1 MTRRI
6 AAALLLLACPAA
18 RANDPLV
25 VDLPAQAAAR
35 TALVTVG
42 DVARVTGGTP
52 AERARVAALDLAE
65 FKTRDTGVTL
75 TRRAVEFRLKLA
87 GATAAV
93 TGAERTAVTVLRRP
107 VMPDEV
113 VPAAR
118 DELLRRLPPSL
129 AGATAELVAP
139 VTVRLPEI
147 PAAEKLVVAA
157 RPHAPVTRP
166 GRVQMDVVLSAGGEQ
181 LLAFAI
187 QFDVQQ
193 GAAPLAALPSI
204 PGVTPVAGAT
214 PPAAGPTGP
223 PVVRARQRV
232 TMTARVGALVVTAT
246 GESHQDGRVGE
257 VIRVENVDSKK
268 VLRARVTG
276 PGRVDIELG
285 ETP

>member
-6 AAALLLLACPAA
+6 AAALLLLAGPAA
-18 RANDPLV
+18 RADDPLV

-35 TALVTVG
+35 TSIVTVG
-42 DVARVTGGTP
+42 GVARVTGGTP

-65 FKTRDTGVTL
+65 LKSRDAGVTL
-75 TRRAVEFRLKLA
+75 TKRAVEFRIKLA

-93 TGAERTAVTVLRRP
+93 TGAERTAVAADRRP
-107 VMPDEV
+107 VTPDEV

-118 DELLRRLPPSL
+118 EELLRKLPPSM

-139 VTVRLPEI
+139 VVVRLPEI

-166 GRVQMDVVLSAGGEQ
+166 GRAQMDVTLSAGGEQ
-181 LLAFAI
+181 LLVFAV
-187 QFDVQQ
+187 QFDVQA
-193 GAAPLAALPSI
+193 GAPQPLAALPPI
-204 PGVTPVAGAT
+204 PGAAAI
-214 PPAAGPTGP
+214 PPAPTGP

-232 TMTARVGALVVTAT
+232 TMTARVGALVVTAA

-257 VIRVENVDSKK
+257 VIRVENVDSHK

>member
-6 AAALLLLACPAA
+6 AAALLLLAGPAA
-18 RANDPLV
+18 RADDPLV

-35 TALVTVG
+35 TSLVTVG

-75 TRRAVEFRLKLA
+75 TKRAVEFRLKLA
-87 GATAAV
+87 GATATV
-93 TGAERTAVTVLRRP
+93 TGAERTAVAVERRP

-166 GRVQMDVVLSAGGEQ
+166 GRVQMDVTLSAGGEQ
-181 LLAFAI
+181 LLAFAV

-193 GAAPLAALPSI
+193 SAATAAPHAAAPLAALPPI
-204 PGVTPVAGAT
+204 
-214 PPAAGPTGP
+214 PTGP

-232 TMTARVGALVVTAT
+232 TMTARVGALVVTAA

>member
-18 RANDPLV
+18 RADDPLV

-35 TALVTVG
+35 TSLVTVG

-65 FKTRDTGVTL
+65 VKSRDAGVTL
-75 TRRAVEFRLKLA
+75 TKRAIEFRLKLA

-93 TGAERTAVTVLRRP
+93 TGAERTAVAVDRRP
-107 VMPDEV
+107 VAPDEV

-118 DELLRRLPPSL
+118 EELLRKLPPSM

-139 VTVRLPEI
+139 VVVRLPEI
-147 PAAEKLVVAA
+147 PAAEKLVVVA
-157 RPHAPVTRP
+157 RPHAPVMRP
-166 GRVQMDVVLSAGGEQ
+166 GRVQMDVTLSAGGEQ
-181 LLAFAI
+181 LLAFAV
-187 QFDVQQ
+187 QFDVQP
-193 GAAPLAALPSI
+193 GAPQPPAALP
-204 PGVTPVAGAT
+204 PVPGAT
-214 PPAAGPTGP
+214 PPATAPPPAPTGP

-232 TMTARVGALVVTAT
+232 TMTARVGALVVTAA

-257 VIRVENVDSKK
+257 VIRVENVDSRK